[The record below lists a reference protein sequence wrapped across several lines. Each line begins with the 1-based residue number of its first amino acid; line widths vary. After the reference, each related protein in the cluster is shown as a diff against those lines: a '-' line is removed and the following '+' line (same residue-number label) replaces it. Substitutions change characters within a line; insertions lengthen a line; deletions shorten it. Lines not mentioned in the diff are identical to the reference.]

1 MWVKMQCLLLSVSVV
16 VCVCVARISFHMVEH
31 ILDGCYP
38 ILFLQQ
44 IYNNTEKQYTY
55 RDKYYGRSLDREA
68 FIKTLKE
75 FVYDGSSYR
84 TDIIPTILRNL
95 HQLKDLI
102 SKQNGYRFYSSSLLL
117 LYDGDQTSTRSSSA
131 ASATSSTCVCMI
143 DFAHTTCPLEGY
155 QTDPIQYNGPD
166 EGYVLGLNSLIEA
179 FQSHLDQLQQ
189 HQ

>member
-1 MWVKMQCLLLSVSVV
+1 MYNVWTVWGWPCFS
-16 VCVCVARISFHMVEH
+16 VCVFVCMCACTFSMVVTQ
-31 ILDGCYP
+31 
-38 ILFLQQ
+38 FSLQQ

-55 RDKYYGRSLDREA
+55 RDKYYGRSLDREG

-84 TDIIPTILRNL
+84 TDIIPTILHNL

-117 LYDGDQTSTRSSSA
+117 LYDGDRTSTRSPSSA
-131 ASATSSTCVCMI
+131 ASSPTSNTCVRMI

-166 EGYVLGLNSLIEA
+166 EGYVLGLNSLIGA
-179 FQSHLDQLQQ
+179 FQTHLDQLQQ